1 MRTGLFGVLALA
13 LVPAV
18 AFAVDGQ
25 VLINQATVLAQGGF
39 PYHITQPGSYKL
51 SGNLNV
57 TGFTGISIESGSVT
71 LDLNGFT
78 VSGANVAGIVTRGAQ
93 LNITVRNGTVTN
105 TFTGPAID
113 LQGSGLLTDIEVYGT
128 FAGIIVD
135 GFAVVRCVARG
146 NFGNG
151 ITATKSTISDSIAS
165 GNVTHGFG
173 VTDSVVSHST
183 AIGNAVDGFFASNS
197 NLVGNVANGNTAY
210 GIEASS
216 ATLSGSNTLLNNTK
230 GSVTGPVTSQN
241 NNLCSSGPC

>member
-1 MRTGLFGVLALA
+1 MRISLFGVVVLA
-13 LVPAV
+13 LVPASV
-18 AFAVDGQ
+18 FAVDGE

-39 PYHITQPGSYKL
+39 PLHITQPGSYKL
-51 SGNLNV
+51 SGDLNV
-57 TGFTGISIESGSVT
+57 TGFSGISIESGSVT

-78 VSGANVAGIVTRGAQ
+78 VSGASVAGIVTRGAQ
-93 LNITVRNGTVTN
+93 VNITVRNGTVTN

-113 LQGSGLLTDIEVYGT
+113 LQGSGLLADIEASATYG
-128 FAGIIVD
+128 GISVD
-135 GFAVVRCVARG
+135 GFVVVRCVSRG
-146 NFGNG
+146 NFAPGF
-151 ITATKSTISDSIAS
+151 TATNSTISDSIAR
-165 GNVTHGFG
+165 GNVTGGFA

-183 AIGNAVDGFFASNS
+183 ASGNGGSGFYPSNS
-197 NLVGNVANGNTAY
+197 NLAGNVANRNTGY